1 MWTILKKTSNV
12 FDHFFPESLNNN
24 VWTNFIAHTNGRSM
38 VVWTKRVHP
47 LDWRSHPRVLDWSTN
62 NLMWGMRGLTAIS
75 PCWEPASPGV
85 MPVTALTRR
94 HGYTRGHG
102 MGDDRV
108 AKTFAGKRVWFLTS
122 DNTVVERKVVREV
135 VRTME
140 TCGRDYTILLFD
152 NDLPDSVGP
161 MRVVKT
167 TDISPGPHSGYV
179 LFTDAPCPI
188 FKMEWGGNVSAEVA
202 GFTVGTLKPGDS
214 GSPNMVPFAGELGLW
229 TGRSA
234 SGASAEMQADMD
246 QLCVLEGLDPK
257 NYQMQ
262 WG

>member
-1 MWTILKKTSNV
+1 
-12 FDHFFPESLNNN
+12 
-24 VWTNFIAHTNGRSM
+24 
-38 VVWTKRVHP
+38 
-47 LDWRSHPRVLDWSTN
+47 
-62 NLMWGMRGLTAIS
+62 
-75 PCWEPASPGV
+75 
-85 MPVTALTRR
+85 
-94 HGYTRGHG
+94 

-152 NDLPDSVGP
+152 NVLPDSVGP